1 MCKITMIENGAIIEI
16 ETLERMAKEIT
27 KESES
32 YLIINEE
39 GTILDSKNVSRLID
53 EMKREKNKSRNNKR
67 TCGKATSARS
77 CSRAGEPSRRLPQA
91 GAKPRIFTIIYQ
103 FYHFC

>member
-1 MCKITMIENGAIIEI
+1 MCKITMIENGAIVEI
-16 ETLERMAKEIT
+16 ETLEQMAKEIT

-53 EMKREKNKSRNNKR
+53 EIKR
-67 TCGKATSARS
+67 
-77 CSRAGEPSRRLPQA
+77 
-91 GAKPRIFTIIYQ
+91 
-103 FYHFC
+103 

>member
-1 MCKITMIENGAIIEI
+1 MCKITMIENGTIVEI

-53 EMKREKNKSRNNKR
+53 EMKR
-67 TCGKATSARS
+67 
-77 CSRAGEPSRRLPQA
+77 
-91 GAKPRIFTIIYQ
+91 
-103 FYHFC
+103 

>member
-16 ETLERMAKEIT
+16 ETLEQMAKEIT

-39 GTILDSKNVSRLID
+39 GTILDSKNVSRLIN
-53 EMKREKNKSRNNKR
+53 EIK
-67 TCGKATSARS
+67 
-77 CSRAGEPSRRLPQA
+77 Q
-91 GAKPRIFTIIYQ
+91 KPEQ
-103 FYHFC
+103 

>member
-1 MCKITMIENGAIIEI
+1 MCKNKKKKNGAIVEI

-32 YLIINEE
+32 YLIVNEE

-53 EMKREKNKSRNNKR
+53 EIK
-67 TCGKATSARS
+67 
-77 CSRAGEPSRRLPQA
+77 Q
-91 GAKPRIFTIIYQ
+91 KPE
-103 FYHFC
+103 

>member
-32 YLIINEE
+32 YLIVNEE

-53 EMKREKNKSRNNKR
+53 EIK
-67 TCGKATSARS
+67 
-77 CSRAGEPSRRLPQA
+77 Q
-91 GAKPRIFTIIYQ
+91 KPE
-103 FYHFC
+103 

>member
-27 KESES
+27 KASES

-53 EMKREKNKSRNNKR
+53 EIK
-67 TCGKATSARS
+67 
-77 CSRAGEPSRRLPQA
+77 Q
-91 GAKPRIFTIIYQ
+91 KPEQ
-103 FYHFC
+103 